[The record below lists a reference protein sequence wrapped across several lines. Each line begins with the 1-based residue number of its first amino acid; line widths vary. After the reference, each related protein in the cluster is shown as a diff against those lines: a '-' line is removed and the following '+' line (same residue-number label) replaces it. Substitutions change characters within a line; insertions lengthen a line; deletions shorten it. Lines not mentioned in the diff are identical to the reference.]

1 VARETLD
8 DLAGE
13 LAALL
18 SRLDTA
24 VRARLDA
31 SRPREIGTRPELPH
45 VVATALRWFTQLSGP
60 PPVRRAPSTHAKS
73 RAADRDAP

>member
-31 SRPREIGTRPELPH
+31 SRPREIGTPELPH

-60 PPVRRAPSTHAKS
+60 PPVRRARSTHTKS
-73 RAADRDAP
+73 RAADHDAS

>member
-24 VRARLDA
+24 VRARLGA
-31 SRPREIGTRPELPH
+31 SRHREIGTRPELRH
-45 VVATALRWFTQLSGP
+45 AVATALRWFTHRAP

-73 RAADRDAP
+73 RAPDRDAT

>member
-24 VRARLDA
+24 VQARLDA
-31 SRPREIGTRPELPH
+31 SRHREIGTRPELRH
-45 VVATALRWFTQLSGP
+45 VVATALRWFTHP
-60 PPVRRAPSTHAKS
+60 AAPPVRRTPSTHAKS
-73 RAADRDAP
+73 RAADRDAS

>member
-45 VVATALRWFTQLSGP
+45 VVATALRWLTHPSAP
-60 PPVRRAPSTHAKS
+60 PTARQARSTHAKS
-73 RAADRDAP
+73 RAADPDAF